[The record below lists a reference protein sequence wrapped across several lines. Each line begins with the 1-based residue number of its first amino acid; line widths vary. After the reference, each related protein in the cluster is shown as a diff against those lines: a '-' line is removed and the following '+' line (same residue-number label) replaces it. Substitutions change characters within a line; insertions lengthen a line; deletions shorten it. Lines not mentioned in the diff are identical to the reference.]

1 VIVRAI
7 AIALGTAS
15 VAGCALLSPPDTKGM
30 TAVLNKMPVEVPR
43 RESRPVI
50 LLVFPPD
57 ANPIYDTVQMAYT
70 LRPYEVAY
78 FRDHQWGET
87 PSQMLQPMLV
97 KTLERT
103 GYFGVVLTPPYTGRY
118 TYALRTEILELM
130 QDFTSEPATLRLSL
144 RLQLSDSAT
153 GRLAATKEIS
163 VREPMQQKAPY
174 AGVVAA
180 NEAVAKAL
188 QEAARFV
195 LEKAD

>member
-1 VIVRAI
+1 
-7 AIALGTAS
+7 
-15 VAGCALLSPPDTKGM
+15 
-30 TAVLNKMPVEVPR
+30 
-43 RESRPVI
+43 
-50 LLVFPPD
+50 
-57 ANPIYDTVQMAYT
+57 
-70 LRPYEVAY
+70 
-78 FRDHQWGET
+78 
-87 PSQMLQPMLV
+87 
-97 KTLERT
+97 
-103 GYFGVVLTPPYTGRY
+103 
-118 TYALRTEILELM
+118 M